1 MCSMLCQ
8 GTSKKDWKRAVRLLD
23 EALIALR
30 SCSAH
35 DTSIPDAGTNNGAA
49 EGLQPTTVAG
59 GIDYETLAAQ
69 CHLNRANA
77 MGRLVSS
84 VIAQQYH
91 WLAAV
96 SLRRSSAARRSRPVL
111 TS

>member
-1 MCSMLCQ
+1 MLCQ

-30 SCSAH
+30 SCNDH
-35 DTSIPDAGTNNGAA
+35 DTSTLEARNNTDAA
-49 EGLQPTTVAG
+49 EELQPTTGTG
-59 GIDYETLAAQ
+59 GIDYETLNAQ

-84 VIAQQYH
+84 AIAQQY
-91 WLAAV
+91 
-96 SLRRSSAARRSRPVL
+96 R
-111 TS
+111 

>member
-1 MCSMLCQ
+1 MLMLMRSMLRQ

-23 EALIALR
+23 EALFALR
-30 SCSAH
+30 SCNNH
-35 DTSIPDAGTNNGAA
+35 DTPTPEAGSNTGEAD
-49 EGLQPTTVAG
+49 GLHPTTGTG
-59 GIDYETLAAQ
+59 GIDYETLGAQ

-84 VIAQQYH
+84 TAAQQYR
-91 WLAAV
+91 WLHAAGK
-96 SLRRSSAARRSRPVL
+96 ARRSRPLL